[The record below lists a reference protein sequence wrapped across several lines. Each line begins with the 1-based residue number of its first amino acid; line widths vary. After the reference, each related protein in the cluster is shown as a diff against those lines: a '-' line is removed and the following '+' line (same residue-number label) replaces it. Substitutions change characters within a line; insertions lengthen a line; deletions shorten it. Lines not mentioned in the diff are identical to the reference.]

1 MKGLYRCF
9 KERKF
14 CPECFVCVYP
24 VFQQHNIYKSPAFG
38 KRYKGEVDHKGVES
52 HCVQP
57 GLFRNRGCYLE

>member
-24 VFQQHNIYKSPAFG
+24 FG
-38 KRYKGEVDHKGVES
+38 KRYKREVDHKGVES